1 MTEKQCIDALG
12 ELLAPHAAR
21 VERDMGAWLV
31 EPGTA
36 DALAEAMRYCAL
48 GPGKRLRPA
57 LVYLAAG
64 AVGNRDGGLS
74 TRRAAVAVELI
85 HTYSLVHD
93 DLPALDDDALR
104 RGRPTAHVL
113 FGEAMAILVGDALL
127 TRGMGVLAESDSPL
141 AAKLLGELT
150 RAAGPAGMIG
160 GQVADMGLCD
170 VPDGLDG
177 LKQIHMGKTAALIAA
192 AGAMGALSAGADQT
206 ELQAIADCSK
216 AVGLGFQVVDDVL
229 DVTGTA
235 EQIGKTPGKDAAG
248 DKRTYVALLGL
259 DRATQLG
266 RELTDRAVAALAPL
280 GDRGSDLV
288 RLVRLLG
295 ARMR

>member
-1 MTEKQCIDALG
+1 MD
-12 ELLAPHAAR
+12 
-21 VERDMGAWLV
+21 AWLV
-31 EPGTA
+31 EPGTN

-57 LVYLAAG
+57 LVYLAAK
-64 AVGNRDGGLS
+64 AVGNRDGGELA
-74 TRRAAVAVELI
+74 RRAAVAVELI

-104 RGRPTAHVL
+104 RGRPTAHVV

-127 TRGMGVLAESDSPL
+127 TRAMGVIADSDSPL
-141 AAKLLGELT
+141 AAKLLCELT

-170 VPDGLDG
+170 VPDGLEG

-192 AGAMGALSAGADQT
+192 AGAMGAISAGADQT
-206 ELQAIADCSK
+206 EHRAISDCSK
-216 AVGLGFQVVDDVL
+216 SMGLAFQVIDDVL

-235 EQIGKTPGKDAAG
+235 EQLGKTPGKDAAD

-259 DRATQLG
+259 QRAAELG
-266 RELTDRAVAALAPL
+266 RELTDQAVAALAPL
-280 GDRGSDLV
+280 GDRGRDLAG
-288 RLVRLLG
+288 LVNLLG
-295 ARMR
+295 ARTR